1 MKPSPARLSVQ
12 PPRCRL
18 DLALADPH
26 GRGREQTRV
35 GGAGAEA
42 EGRAQREE
50 AAEPRSQAG
59 RCHSASPPPA
69 AARGGVGEAQPSGEG
84 GDPAGLGRVYATRD
98 PGERVP
104 ELARSPSHALWRS
117 GLCGAD
123 RGPDPVG
130 REERW
135 SVALGNASWRGGCN
149 FQVYLGKLCK
159 QSQTIPSLG
168 ACVQTHPLRTQDSF
182 QWISKAF

>member
-1 MKPSPARLSVQ
+1 MKPSPAGLSVQ

-50 AAEPRSQAG
+50 AAEPHSQAG

-69 AARGGVGEAQPSGEG
+69 AARGGVGEAQPPGPGEG
-84 GDPAGLGRVYATRD
+84 VLQGWEWCALRGT
-98 PGERVP
+98 GERGP
-104 ELARSPSHALWRS
+104 GALPGPLLMHFGGAVS
-117 GLCGAD
+117 GVLIVD
-123 RGPDPVG
+123 RIRGGGKNVG
-130 REERW
+130 RW
-135 SVALGNASWRGGCN
+135 
-149 FQVYLGKLCK
+149 
-159 QSQTIPSLG
+159 P
-168 ACVQTHPLRTQDSF
+168 
-182 QWISKAF
+182 

>member
-1 MKPSPARLSVQ
+1 MKPSPAGLSVQ

-84 GDPAGLGRVYATRD
+84 GILQGWGGCTRRGIPARGYWSL
-98 PGERVP
+98 PGPLLMHFGGAV
-104 ELARSPSHALWRS
+104 SGALI
-117 GLCGAD
+117 
-123 RGPDPVG
+123 VG
-130 REERW
+130 RIRW
-135 SVALGNASWRGGCN
+135 GGKNVGRWPWGTQAGEGAAISRSTWGNCASSPRL
-149 FQVYLGKLCK
+149 F
-159 QSQTIPSLG
+159 P
-168 ACVQTHPLRTQDSF
+168 A
-182 QWISKAF
+182 